1 MPEAPIRLNGSAL
14 SDRFEEPENGS
25 AQTVSYTFPKRM
37 YLLSSPCALHSAS
50 DRSDMLL
57 KVVCS
62 GNKQTFYSAADEA
75 EAEIRFG
82 KNEAEMVFPDGT
94 EILRFSKGEAAFGA
108 ASAYAAVYTC
118 SGREYPIILKKG
130 RVIAE
135 FFPVSE
141 DKNACGALAA
151 SRREVAEATAVY
163 CALERLRDLTGFSDT
178 RL

>member
-94 EILRFSKGEAAFGA
+94 EILRFANGAVAFGA
-108 ASAYAAVYTC
+108 DSAYEAVYTC

-130 RVIAE
+130 KVIAE
-135 FFPVSE
+135 FFPIPE
-141 DKNACGALAA
+141 DKNACKALVA
-151 SRREVAEATAVY
+151 SPDEVAEATAVY
-163 CALERLRDLTGFSDT
+163 CALERLRDADT

>member
-37 YLLSSPCALHSAS
+37 YLLLSACVLYSAS

-163 CALERLRDLTGFSDT
+163 CALERLRDADT

>member
-94 EILRFSKGEAAFGA
+94 EILRFANGAVAFGA
-108 ASAYAAVYTC
+108 ASAYTAVYTC

-163 CALERLRDLTGFSDT
+163 CALERLRDADT

>member
-1 MPEAPIRLNGSAL
+1 MPESRVAVNGISA
-14 SDRFEEPENGS
+14 SDRAEEGVVS
-25 AQTVSYTFPKRM
+25 RMRAVSYTFPKRM

-75 EAEIRFG
+75 EAEILFNRD
-82 KNEAEMVFPDGT
+82 EAEIFFSDGV
-94 EILRFSKGEAAFGA
+94 EILRFANGAVAFGA
-108 ASAYAAVYTC
+108 DSAYEAVYTC

-130 RVIAE
+130 KVIAE
-135 FFPVSE
+135 FFPIPE

-163 CALERLRDLTGFSDT
+163 CALERLRDADT

>member
-37 YLLSSPCALHSAS
+37 YLLLSPCALHSAS

-94 EILRFSKGEAAFGA
+94 EILRFANGAVAFGA
-108 ASAYAAVYTC
+108 DSAYEAVYTC
-118 SGREYPIILKKG
+118 SDRGYPIILKKG

-135 FFPVSE
+135 FFPIPE

-151 SRREVAEATAVY
+151 SLREVAEATAVY
-163 CALERLRDLTGFSDT
+163 CALERLRDADT